1 MKYMF
6 DIELAYRHKRPVRC
20 YTAWSHQS
28 LH

>member
-1 MKYMF
+1 MF
-6 DIELAYRHKRPVRC
+6 DIELAYRHKRPVRS